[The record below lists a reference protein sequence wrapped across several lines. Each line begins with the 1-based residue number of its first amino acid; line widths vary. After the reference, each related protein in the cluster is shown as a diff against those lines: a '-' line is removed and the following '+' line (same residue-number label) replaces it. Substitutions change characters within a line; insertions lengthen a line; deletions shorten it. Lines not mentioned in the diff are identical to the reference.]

1 MTGFPQSAA
10 YGKKIPFA
18 TLRRQGIAPRYGDF
32 IKSLV
37 WAYKLSPETMQLAA
51 TDSVKEIEV
60 MDLAVKDKCS
70 GLRSLAAVI
79 SALDKIIPSP
89 LIFRV
94 FDEEGRALKIA
105 FNLKTS
111 GGVAHGD
118 SEVFRVFHSDETD
131 LPLPQ
136 GLTTLESFYKH
147 FAAAVSGMMTS
158 PGESLREL
166 EARHYR
172 LESLNADLADI
183 EKKIS
188 KEVQLDRKYALAK
201 ERREI
206 EREAALCRMPNRRE
220 QERYS

>member
-1 MTGFPQSAA
+1 MTEFPQTAA
-10 YGKKIPFA
+10 FGKRVPF
-18 TLRRQGIAPRYGDF
+18 TQLRKQGLPPRYSDI

-37 WAYKLSPETMQLAA
+37 WAYKLSPDTMQLAA
-51 TDSVKEIEV
+51 TKDIKEIEV
-60 MDLAVKDKCS
+60 MDLAVKDKCT

-94 FDEEGRALKIA
+94 FDEEGRPLKFA

-111 GGVAHGD
+111 GGAAHGD
-118 SEVFRVFHSDETD
+118 SEVFRVFHTGETD

-147 FAAAVSGMMTS
+147 FAATVGGMTTS
-158 PGESLREL
+158 ADESLREL

-201 ERREI
+201 EKQRIVKEI
-206 EREAALCRMPNRRE
+206 KQCQN
-220 QERYS
+220 SKK

>member
-1 MTGFPQSAA
+1 MTEFPQSAA

-18 TLRRQGIAPRYGDF
+18 TLRRQGIAPCYGDF

-51 TDSVKEIEV
+51 TDSVREIEV
-60 MDLAVKDKCS
+60 MDLAVKDQCS
-70 GLRSLAAVI
+70 ALRSLAAVI

-105 FNLKTS
+105 FNLKAS
-111 GGVAHGD
+111 GGAAHGD
-118 SEVFRVFHSDETD
+118 SEVFRLFRTDETD

-147 FAAAVSGMMTS
+147 FAAAVGGMTTS
-158 PGESLREL
+158 AVESLREL
-166 EARHYR
+166 DARHYR
-172 LESLNADLADI
+172 LESLNAELADI

-201 ERREI
+201 EKQGIAKEI
-206 EREAALCRMPNRRE
+206 KQCQN
-220 QERYS
+220 SKK

>member
-1 MTGFPQSAA
+1 MTAFPQSAA

-51 TDSVKEIEV
+51 TDSVREIEV

-111 GGVAHGD
+111 GGGRRHD
-118 SEVFRVFHSDETD
+118 DISRRIT
-131 LPLPQ
+131 
-136 GLTTLESFYKH
+136 
-147 FAAAVSGMMTS
+147 
-158 PGESLREL
+158 
-166 EARHYR
+166 ARTG
-172 LESLNADLADI
+172 S
-183 EKKIS
+183 
-188 KEVQLDRKYALAK
+188 
-201 ERREI
+201 
-206 EREAALCRMPNRRE
+206 AALSRRIASRRPGGHRE
-220 QERYS
+220 EDFKGDAA

>member
-1 MTGFPQSAA
+1 MVAA
-10 YGKKIPFA
+10 
-18 TLRRQGIAPRYGDF
+18 
-32 IKSLV
+32 
-37 WAYKLSPETMQLAA
+37 
-51 TDSVKEIEV
+51 
-60 MDLAVKDKCS
+60 
-70 GLRSLAAVI
+70 LAAVI

-147 FAAAVSGMMTS
+147 FAAAVGGMTTS
-158 PGESLREL
+158 PDESLRDL
-166 EARHYR
+166 DARHYR
-172 LESLNADLADI
+172 LESLNAELADI

-201 ERREI
+201 EKQRIAKEI
-206 EREAALCRMPNRRE
+206 KQCQN
-220 QERYS
+220 SKK

>member
-1 MTGFPQSAA
+1 MTEFPQSAA

-37 WAYKLSPETMQLAA
+37 WAYKLSPVTMQLAA
-51 TDSVKEIEV
+51 TDSVREIEV
-60 MDLAVKDKCS
+60 MDLAVKDQCS
-70 GLRSLAAVI
+70 ALRSLATVI

-94 FDEEGRALKIA
+94 FDEEGRTLKIA

-111 GGVAHGD
+111 GGAAYGD
-118 SEVFRVFHSDETD
+118 SEVFRLFHTDETD

-147 FAAAVSGMMTS
+147 FAAAVGGMTTS
-158 PGESLREL
+158 AVESLREL
-166 EARHYR
+166 DVRHYR
-172 LESLNADLADI
+172 LESLNAELADI

-201 ERREI
+201 EKQTILKEI
-206 EREAALCRMPNRRE
+206 KQCQN
-220 QERYS
+220 SKK

>member
-118 SEVFRVFHSDETD
+118 SEVFRLFHTDETD

-147 FAAAVSGMMTS
+147 FAAAVGGMTTS
-158 PGESLREL
+158 RDESLRDL
-166 EARHYR
+166 DARHYR
-172 LESLNADLADI
+172 LESLNAELADI

-201 ERREI
+201 EKQRIAKEI
-206 EREAALCRMPNRRE
+206 TQCQN
-220 QERYS
+220 SKK

>member
-1 MTGFPQSAA
+1 MPEACV
-10 YGKKIPFA
+10 
-18 TLRRQGIAPRYGDF
+18 RRQGIAPRYGDF

-70 GLRSLAAVI
+70 GLRSLAAAV

-111 GGVAHGD
+111 GGMATCPD
-118 SEVFRVFHSDETD
+118 
-131 LPLPQ
+131 
-136 GLTTLESFYKH
+136 
-147 FAAAVSGMMTS
+147 
-158 PGESLREL
+158 ESLRDL
-166 EARHYR
+166 DTRHYR
-172 LESLNADLADI
+172 AESLRADLADI

-188 KEVQLDRKYALAK
+188 RETQLDRKYALAK
-201 ERREI
+201 EKQRI
-206 EREAALCRMPNRRE
+206 ERELGRVVL
-220 QERYS
+220 

>member
-1 MTGFPQSAA
+1 MTTFPQSAA

-51 TDSVKEIEV
+51 TDSVREIEV
-60 MDLAVKDKCS
+60 MDLAVKDQCS
-70 GLRSLAAVI
+70 ALRSLAAVI

-94 FDEEGRALKIA
+94 FDEEGRVLKIA

-118 SEVFRVFHSDETD
+118 SEVFRLFHTD
-131 LPLPQ
+131 ATDFHKLGILAPCIRLGNQ
-136 GLTTLESFYKH
+136 KH
-147 FAAAVSGMMTS
+147 HIAILLCPCVDSNVPIAQWHGAVLISSKTI
-158 PGESLREL
+158 PYHFFLRC
-166 EARHYR
+166 R
-172 LESLNADLADI
+172 LCQSIGCGNKGDAHE
-183 EKKIS
+183 
-188 KEVQLDRKYALAK
+188 Y
-201 ERREI
+201 
-206 EREAALCRMPNRRE
+206 P
-220 QERYS
+220 

>member
-111 GGVAHGD
+111 GGVAHGE
-118 SEVFRVFHSDETD
+118 SEVFRLFHTDETD
-131 LPLPQ
+131 HPLPQ
-136 GLTTLESFYKH
+136 GNTTLESFYKR
-147 FAAAVSGMMTS
+147 FAAAVGGMTTS
-158 PGESLREL
+158 PDESLRDL
-166 EARHYR
+166 DPRHYR
-172 LESLNADLADI
+172 LESLNAELADI

-188 KEVQLDRKYALAK
+188 KQVQLDRKYALAK

>member
-1 MTGFPQSAA
+1 MTTFPQSAA

-18 TLRRQGIAPRYGDF
+18 MLRRQGIAPRDGDF

-60 MDLAVKDKCS
+60 MDLAVKDQCS
-70 GLRSLAAVI
+70 ALRSLATVI

-111 GGVAHGD
+111 GGAAHGD
-118 SEVFRVFHSDETD
+118 SEVFRLFHTDETD

-136 GLTTLESFYKH
+136 GNTTLESFYKR
-147 FAAAVSGMMTS
+147 FAAEVGGMTTSAV
-158 PGESLREL
+158 ESLREL
-166 EARHYR
+166 DARHYR
-172 LESLNADLADI
+172 LESLNAELADI

-201 ERREI
+201 EKQGIAKEI
-206 EREAALCRMPNRRE
+206 KQCQN
-220 QERYS
+220 SKK